1 MNRDYQISMGQNPL
15 FDLGFMLMILGVAIS
30 FIAAIL
36 LVFRGAKGRARGGG
50 IIMIGPFPIIFG
62 SDAKTVKVLIVIAIF
77 LMAVYLFLFFLP
89 AMIG

>member
-1 MNRDYQISMGQNPL
+1 MGQDLL

-62 SDAKTVKVLIVIAIF
+62 SDAKTVKVLIIIAMF
-77 LMAVYLFLFFLP
+77 FVVLYFSLFFLP